1 MATTCRNLAHL
12 HCPQRQYAPFQSEES
27 PVHQLNQPYGCKP
40 HDDTADYLDAPI
52 PRPASPHAS
61 VSSSN
66 RLPPPPGL
74 GGPDSDPATVPSSD
88 VSDVEL
94 LEEPHAAVDN
104 WRQMA
109 LGLSISHE
117 RRPRFGLVVSVPSS
131 TISLVR

>member
-1 MATTCRNLAHL
+1 
-12 HCPQRQYAPFQSEES
+12 
-27 PVHQLNQPYGCKP
+27 VHQLNQPYGCKP
-40 HDDTADYLDAPI
+40 HDDTADYLDGPT

-61 VSSSN
+61 VSSTN

-74 GGPDSDPATVPSSD
+74 GGPGLDPATVPSSD

-117 RRPRFGLVVSVPSS
+117 RRTRFGLVVSVPSS